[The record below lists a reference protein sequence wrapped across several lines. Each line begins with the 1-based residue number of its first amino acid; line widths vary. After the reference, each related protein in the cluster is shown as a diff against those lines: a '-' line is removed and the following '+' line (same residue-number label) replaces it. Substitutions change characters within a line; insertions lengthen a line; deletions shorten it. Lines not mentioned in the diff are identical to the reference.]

1 MLNAIQR
8 KSIQIKKKYINMVKG
23 ATTPP
28 PVVEETTNGGVAVT
42 RQLRQSFIQVLYAMV

>member
-8 KSIQIKKKYINMVKG
+8 KFIQIKTDINMVKE